1 MVLNHESTIRQL
13 INAMVVDQNVQWSAV
28 WDSEKKD
35 FMGIVTMR
43 DLLEMLVF
51 FVESLKETFARDE
64 ITGEKTKVS
73 ES

>member
-1 MVLNHESTIRQL
+1 M
-13 INAMVVDQNVQWSAV
+13 

-64 ITGEKTKVS
+64 ITGEKTKMN